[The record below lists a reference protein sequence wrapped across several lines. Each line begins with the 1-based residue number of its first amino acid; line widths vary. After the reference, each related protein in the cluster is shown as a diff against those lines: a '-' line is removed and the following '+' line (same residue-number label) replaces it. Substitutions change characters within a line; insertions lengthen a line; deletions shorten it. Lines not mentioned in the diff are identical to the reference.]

1 MKLHRLVL
9 TNYRGITHREI
20 EFPDHGVVVVSGANE
35 IGKSSMIEALDLI
48 LHSKDRSTKKDV
60 KQVKPTH
67 ADVGAEITAEIST
80 GPYRFTY
87 HKRFH
92 KCCET
97 QLTVLTPR
105 REQLTGDEAHERV
118 LTMLDETVDMD
129 LWQAQR
135 VLQAA
140 STAAVDLSGCDAL
153 SRALDVAAGEAVQL
167 SGAEPSPASGRW
179 PQLVDRIDTEY
190 LRYFTPTGRPTGEWA
205 AATNRLRA
213 ADDEMARCAATVAEV
228 DDAVRRH
235 AALTQDLARLAD
247 ERADASKRLATAKA
261 AAEAVAALTQQL
273 KEAEVVAAAADATH
287 AASMAALTERRRLR
301 ADIDERAAA
310 IAESEA
316 AAAEALE
323 EQATAAEVQEAA
335 EAAAGD
341 ARAAVETSQTR
352 VDAAR
357 RAVEQLSDRD
367 EADRLAARL
376 TKIDVAQRELERID
390 RGLSGIALNDAL
402 MRTIEDAATAVE
414 LAAGQVELMS
424 ARIELV
430 AVSDVEIL
438 LDGESIALD
447 AGATWSTSAS
457 APTDIDLPGLLTA
470 RVVPGTPA
478 SDTQAK
484 LDAAQEVLTA
494 ALVKARVDDVAAAR
508 VLDEQRR
515 ELIAA
520 RDRFRARLEALTA
533 DDDTDDLR
541 ARLAELHDRKPAE
554 TGLFDLEAD
563 VATARAALDA
573 AVAAHQ
579 AVIADCE
586 KNRQVAEAAAKLLG
600 ERSTQASVLREKLT
614 AAQGELT
621 VARERL
627 TLQRATV
634 GDDELAVKSEAD
646 AEQARR
652 ANGLVAELRGE
663 LARTAPDTVT
673 AALNAALHSAES
685 LQSRNDE
692 VGEAVREVSAQLKV
706 FGTEGRKGQ
715 MDAAA
720 TEREHAEA
728 EYLRVHLRA
737 RAAQLLRS
745 VMARH
750 RDATRLRYVDP
761 FRNQVERL
769 GRIVFGDTFEVE
781 IDSELRICSR
791 TLSGRTVP
799 YESLSGGAKEQLGI
813 VARLAGAALV
823 AKEDSVPVVIDDAL
837 GFTDAERLTKM
848 GAVFDAVGGDG
859 QVIVLTCSPQRY
871 ASVAGAHHIELV
883 V

>member
-20 EFPDHGVVVVSGANE
+20 EFPDHGVVVVSGENE
-35 IGKSSMIEALDLI
+35 IGKSSMIEAFDLL

-60 KQVKPTH
+60 KAVKPTH

-87 HKRFH
+87 RKRFH
-92 KCCET
+92 KRCET
-97 QLTVLTPR
+97 ELTILTPR

-118 LTMLDETVDMD
+118 LALLDETVDMD

-167 SGAEPSPASGRW
+167 SGAEPL
-179 PQLVDRIDTEY
+179 LVDRIDAEY
-190 LRYFTPTGRPTGEWA
+190 LRYFTPTGRPTADWA

-213 ADDEMARCAATVAEV
+213 ADDEVARCAAAVAQV

-235 AALTQDLARLAD
+235 AALTQDLARLTD
-247 ERADASKRLATAKA
+247 ERADASKRLTTARAT
-261 AAEAVAALTQQL
+261 AEAVAVLTQQL
-273 KEAEVVAAAADATH
+273 KEADVVAAAAGATH
-287 AASMAALTERRRLR
+287 AASLAALTERRRLR
-301 ADIDERAAA
+301 ADIDERTAA
-310 IAESEA
+310 IAQLEA

-323 EQATAAEVQEAA
+323 DQVTAAEVQEAA
-335 EAAAGD
+335 EAAAEA
-341 ARAAVETSQTR
+341 ARAAVPASQAR

-357 RAVEQLSDRD
+357 RTVEQLADRD
-367 EADRLAARL
+367 EADRLTARL
-376 TKIDVAQRELERID
+376 TKIDVARREVERID
-390 RGLSGIALNDAL
+390 RGLAGIALTDAL
-402 MRTIEDAATAVE
+402 MRTIEDAAAAVE
-414 LAAGQVELMS
+414 MAAGQVELMS

-430 AVSDVEIL
+430 AVSDLEIL
-438 LDGESIALD
+438 FDGEPVALE
-447 AGATWSTSAS
+447 GGVTWSSSAS
-457 APTDIDLPGLLTA
+457 AARKIELPGVLTA
-470 RVVPGTPA
+470 RVVPGAPA
-478 SDTQAK
+478 SETQAK
-484 LDAAQEVLTA
+484 LDVAREVLAA
-494 ALVKARVDDVAAAR
+494 ALGKADVDDVASAR

-533 DDDTDDLR
+533 DEDTDDLR
-541 ARLAELHDRKPAE
+541 ARLAELHDREPAA

-563 VATARAALDA
+563 VASARAELDG

-579 AVIADCE
+579 QAIADCE
-586 KNRQVAEAAAKLLG
+586 KHRQVAEAATKRLG
-600 ERSTQASVLREKLT
+600 EKSTHASVLREKL
-614 AAQGELT
+614 AAAAGELA

-627 TLQRATV
+627 TVQRAAS

-646 AEQARR
+646 AEKAQR
-652 ANGLVAELRGE
+652 AGELAAELRAE
-663 LARTAPDTVT
+663 LARTAPDAVAAALDEALLRAESLHSRHDEMVEALREVT
-673 AALNAALHSAES
+673 AAL
-685 LQSRNDE
+685 
-692 VGEAVREVSAQLKV
+692 KV
-706 FGTEGRKGQ
+706 YGTEGRKGQ
-715 MDAAA
+715 LDAAA

-728 EYLRVHLRA
+728 EYSRVHRLA

-769 GRIVFGDTFEVE
+769 GRIVFGESFEVE
-781 IDSELRICSR
+781 IDSELRIRSR

-823 AKEDSVPVVIDDAL
+823 AEEDSVPVVIDDAL
-837 GFTDAERLTKM
+837 GFTDASRLTKM

-859 QVIVLTCSPQRY
+859 QVIVLTCSPARY
-871 ASVAGAHHIELV
+871 AAVDGAHYIELTA
-883 V
+883 